1 MRIYLAGKIKPHDWR
16 EELVGYRVSSSYYD
30 FQDNGRF
37 VEAPMIKSGKK
48 DDRHFVTGPFFLDYE
63 HGSYHGKDSHGVGAN
78 RVHWDAPTNT
88 EVVSLCLDAIV
99 RSNVVFAWL
108 GFGDGPDEGAG
119 TAYGTIFELGYAKA
133 LGIPVWIAGDEAIKS
148 QWFTHTAADRCLWG
162 APDPVSALMWFLDH
176 SESIPQSCDITMR
189 PTATDS
195 ESAKSRRLA
204 VEFGPPGKRVNIPS
218 HIRAAVWNKTGGNCW
233 YCKKPTTPY
242 DDFQVDHVIPVSKGG
257 VNRIDNL
264 VPCCKSCNS
273 TKRASTGFEVWA

>member
-1 MRIYLAGKIKPHDWR
+1 MKIYLAGKIKQDDWR
-16 EELVGYRVSSSYYD
+16 EEFVGPGIDRNYYAMND
-30 FQDNGRF
+30 RTFG
-37 VEAPMIKSGKK
+37 EAPLVNAGKHSN
-48 DDRHFVTGPFFLDYE
+48 RHSITGPFFISSY
-63 HGSYHGKDSHGVGAN
+63 HGSYHGENSHGMGVNGA
-78 RVHWDAPTNT
+78 HPWDEPDRS
-88 EVVSLCLDAIV
+88 EVVGMCLDAIL
-99 RSNVVFAWL
+99 RSTVVFAWL
-108 GFGDGPDEGAG
+108 QSAGPEHAHM
-119 TAYGTIFELGYAKA
+119 AYGTIFELGYAKA
-133 LGIPVWIAGDEAIKS
+133 LGIPVWIAGDEPLID

-162 APDPVSALMWFLDH
+162 APDPVSALLWFLDH

-257 VNRIDNL
+257 ANRIDNL